1 MNTHRKNANAPQPA
15 AIGKDLEK
23 KIRDRTAR
31 VGVIGLGYVGLPL
44 TVEMAKSGFQVT
56 GIDIELAKV
65 EAVNAGRSC
74 IVNVPSE
81 ILQALVTK
89 GKIKATQSW
98 AAVENLD
105 AVSICVPTSID
116 GDQTPDLSYVIAAI
130 EAIHNH
136 LHQGQLIILESTIYP
151 STIRDVAVSILY
163 NKRLQLGKDFFL
175 AYSPERIDA
184 GNKTYIAPNV
194 AKVIGGVTSR
204 CMELAT
210 LLYQQFIERIVP
222 VCSPEAA
229 EMVKLIDSTLRSV
242 NLAVANEMALVC
254 DKLGIDVW
262 AVMEMAGQLNEY
274 HMPELAISDV
284 MNALNEKAK
293 SLKGSKI
300 LALGVTDKRN
310 VGDISESPAIELMR
324 SLQKKGATVYY
335 SDPHVPF
342 LKIDNRTLTSTEM
355 TPEVLHTMDCVLILT
370 DHSTFNYEMIVANS
384 MLILDKRN
392 ALKHFRANNRIS
404 SKSPF

>member
-1 MNTHRKNANAPQPA
+1 MNTHRKNSNARQPA
-15 AIGKDLEK
+15 TIGEDLER

-44 TVEMAKSGFQVT
+44 SVEMAKSGFQVT

-65 EAVNAGRSC
+65 EAVNAGRSS
-74 IVNVPSE
+74 IFNVPSE
-81 ILQALVTK
+81 TLQALVNK

-105 AVSICVPTSID
+105 SVSICVPTSLD
-116 GDQTPDLSYVIAAI
+116 GDRTTDLSYVIAAI

-151 STIRDVAVSILY
+151 CTIRDVAVSILY

-194 AKVIGGVTSR
+194 AKVIGGVTPR
-204 CMELAT
+204 CMEIAT
-210 LLYQQFIERIVP
+210 LLYQQFIDRIVS

-229 EMVKLIDSTLRSV
+229 EMVKLIESTLRSV

-262 AVMEMAGQLNEY
+262 ALMEMTGQLNEY
-274 HMPELAISDV
+274 HIPDLAISDV

-300 LALGVTDKRN
+300 LALGVTYKRGI
-310 VGDISESPAIELMR
+310 GDVTESPTIKLMR

-335 SDPHVPF
+335 SDPHVPI
-342 LKIDNRTLTSTEM
+342 LKIDDRTLTSTEM
-355 TPEVLHTMDCVLILT
+355 TPEILHTMDCVLILT
-370 DHSTFNYEMIVANS
+370 DHVTFNYEMIVANS
-384 MLILDKRN
+384 MLLVDKRN
-392 ALKHFRANNRIS
+392 ALKYFSANNIIS
-404 SKSPF
+404 TKSAF